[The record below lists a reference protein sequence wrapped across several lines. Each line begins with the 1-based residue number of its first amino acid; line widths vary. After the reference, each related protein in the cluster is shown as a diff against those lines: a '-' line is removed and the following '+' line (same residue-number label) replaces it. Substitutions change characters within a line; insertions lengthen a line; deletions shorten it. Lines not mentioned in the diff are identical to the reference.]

1 MQKKLAGWG
10 LALCAVALVLS
21 FGYSVMA
28 ENQNNNLSPDNL
40 WQKEKKN
47 ISPISNQIVVKKTD
61 GTFIKMKVANT
72 TFTDK
77 ILASWR
83 RMPGVD
89 YAEVD
94 GLAWALGQQTSWGYD
109 TVQAA
114 AAATTNSA
122 TGSGI
127 IVAVIDTGVDYNHE
141 DLNGNI
147 WTNTDEIPSNNID
160 DDANSYVDDIR
171 GYDFIGNIYT
181 EIHPD
186 NDPDDDY
193 GHGTHV
199 SGIIA
204 AADNA
209 LGIKGVAPLAKIMPI
224 KVLDSSGYGWN
235 SDIATGI
242 YYAVNNG
249 AKIINMSL
257 GSSSPSTTLKN
268 AIDYAVANNV
278 LVVAAAGNSSSYTY
292 SSYPASYS
300 NVVSVA
306 ASDEDGYKA
315 YFSNWGKVDIT
326 APGDSILSSLPG
338 NKYASWSGTSMAS
351 PFVAGAAALIEQTKG
366 ISDAN
371 AVRHI
376 LQSTTADFG
385 TQVGPDYVTG
395 QGMAD
400 ALAATGTLSA
410 KTTLYSDAGYI
421 KADNVDDAIIYA
433 SVRNADGSAMDSET
447 VNWATTKGTLSASS
461 STTNASGIVTVTL
474 TANNTSGLAQITA
487 TPVNATAGSMQ
498 MAISNTAVVPDSVG
512 ITKITKTTTTEPTTD
527 SATASEVATTTLS
540 NNIFTVGDQLTVWSY
555 GTAYDKS
562 EHTKVTMTYTVTN
575 PNGTAVADMSGT
587 TEQVQVGYDYGDGY
601 FSPQSRFNSIPLT
614 IPADAIDGQ
623 YTVTVT
629 ITDVATSKISTA
641 ATSFWI
647 NTMPEVLVVYN
658 TDWCWD
664 TSLVG
669 MDNGYM
675 TTCDNTGLSLAN
687 TLKSLGYDVM
697 LWDTTDIG
705 YPLSTD
711 LSFFPVVVW
720 ADAGLSS
727 ADSTTLQSY
736 LDNGGNLL
744 LTSEVSAS
752 ANGYAGANDF
762 LWNYLHASFANN
774 ELLMPDKVAGTS
786 GGIFNGLDFNIDYYD
801 LNGNGTHDTYYADEL
816 QLNPADDAAAIF
828 NYHTGK
834 STNKVASV
842 MVDNGTFRSAFLT
855 FGLESINDAAT
866 GNATKT
872 YVLSSLVNWLLG
884 DGPAITSVSPNKIYN
899 NKDKTITITG
909 SDFSKLGTTTI
920 KLDDNELTNVAVT
933 SRNTITANV
942 PLGLTKNKYTLT
954 VINPDGAS
962 SSLADAVQIKKGG
975 AAITAVTP
983 SLIANHRDQKIV
995 ITGANFKK
1003 KSKVFVGKKRIH
1015 DITLDNS
1022 AQITMTIA
1030 KDWKLGKFTIK
1041 IKNPKQVVGKMKQA
1055 IQVRYGFNQEYK
1067 NGDTNAGVLALEKRL
1082 KKYGYFTDEADSTFN
1097 NKTKE
1102 AILLYQQYYSLT
1114 ANGQLDFATRYNL
1127 NTLE

>member
-21 FGYSVMA
+21 FGFSVMA
-28 ENQNNNLSPDNL
+28 ENQSNKLSPDNL

-47 ISPISNQIVVKKTD
+47 IAPVSDQIVIKKTD
-61 GTFIKMKVANT
+61 GSLIKMKVANT

-77 ILASWR
+77 ILASWQ
-83 RMPGVD
+83 RMPGIE

-109 TVQAA
+109 TVKAA
-114 AAATTNSA
+114 AATTTNSA
-122 TGSGI
+122 TGNGI
-127 IVAVIDTGVDYNHE
+127 VVAVIDTGVDYNHE
-141 DLNGNI
+141 DLSNNI
-147 WTNTDEIPSNNID
+147 WVNTDEIPGNNLD
-160 DDANSYVDDIR
+160 DDANGYIDDTK

-181 EIHPD
+181 EVHPD

-209 LGIKGVAPLAKIMPI
+209 LGIKGVAPLAKIMPV
-224 KVLDSSGYGWN
+224 KVLDSSGYGWS

-257 GSSSPSTTLKN
+257 GSSLPSATLKN
-268 AIDYAVANNV
+268 AVDYAVANNV

-292 SSYPASYS
+292 SLYPASYD

-306 ASDEDGYKA
+306 ASNEDGYKA

-351 PFVAGAAALIEQTKG
+351 PFVAGVAALIEQTKG
-366 ISDAN
+366 ISN
-371 AVRHI
+371 ISAVRHI
-376 LQSTTADFG
+376 LQSTAADFG

-395 QGMAD
+395 QGMVD

-410 KTTLYSDAGYI
+410 KTTLYSDSGYI
-421 KADNVDDAIIYA
+421 KADNADDAIIYA
-433 SVRNADGSAMDSET
+433 SVRDASGNALNAET
-447 VNWATTKGTLSASS
+447 VNWFTTKGTLSAAS
-461 STTNASGIVTVTL
+461 STTNAKGIASITL

-512 ITKITKTTTTEPTTD
+512 ITKTTTATESTTD
-527 SATASEVATTTLS
+527 PATTPEVTPTTLS
-540 NNIFTVGDQLTVWSY
+540 NNLFTVGDQLTIWSY
-555 GTAYDKS
+555 GTAYDKA
-562 EHTKVTMTYTVTN
+562 EHTKVTMTYAVTD
-575 PNGTAVADMSGT
+575 PNGTAVVGMSGT

-601 FSPQSRFNSIPLT
+601 FSPQSRFNSVPLT

-623 YTVTVT
+623 YTVNVT
-629 ITDVATSKISTA
+629 LTDIATGKTSAA
-641 ATSFWI
+641 ATTFWI
-647 NTMPEVLVVYN
+647 NTMPKVLVVYN

-675 TTCDNTGLSLAN
+675 TTCDNTGLSISN
-687 TLKSLGYDVM
+687 TLTALNYDVM
-697 LWDTTDIG
+697 LWDTTEIG
-705 YPLSTD
+705 YPASTD

-720 ADAGLSS
+720 ADAGLSG

-744 LTSEVSAS
+744 LTSEVFGAMNSYS
-752 ANGYAGANDF
+752 GANNF
-762 LWNYLHASFANN
+762 MWNYLHASYANN
-774 ELLMPDKVAGTS
+774 ELMMPDKVAGTT
-786 GGIFNGLDFNIDYYD
+786 GGLFNGLDFNIDYYD
-801 LNGNGTHDTYYADEL
+801 QNGNGTHDSYYADEL
-816 QLNPADDAAAIF
+816 QLNTADNAAAIF
-828 NYHTGK
+828 NYHIGK
-834 STNKVASV
+834 SANKVAGV
-842 MVDNGTFRSAFLT
+842 MVDNGTFRSVYLS
-855 FGLESINDAAT
+855 FGLEAINDAST

-872 YVLSSLVNWLLG
+872 YVLGSLVDWLLG

-899 NKDKTITITG
+899 NKDKTITVTG
-909 SDFSKLGTTTI
+909 SGFSKLGTTTI
-920 KLDDNELTNVAVT
+920 KLDDNELTNVVVT

-942 PLGLTKNKYTLT
+942 PLGLAKNKYTLT
-954 VINPDGAS
+954 VINPDGAT
-962 SSLADAVQIKKGG
+962 SSLAEAVQIKKGG
-975 AAITAVTP
+975 AAITSVTP
-983 SLIANHRDQKIV
+983 SLIANHRDQKVV
-995 ITGANFKK
+995 ITGYNFKK

-1022 AQITMTIA
+1022 AQLTITIA

-1041 IKNPKQVVGKMKQA
+1041 IKNPNQVVGKMKHA
-1055 IQVRYGFNQEYK
+1055 IQVRYGFDKEYK
-1067 NGDTNAGVLALEKRL
+1067 NGDTNTGVLALEKRL
-1082 KKYGYFTDEADSTFN
+1082 KKYGYFTDEADTTFN

-1102 AILLYQQYYSLT
+1102 AILLYQQNYNLT
-1114 ANGQLDFATRYNL
+1114 ANGQLDFATRYSL
-1127 NTLE
+1127 NTIE